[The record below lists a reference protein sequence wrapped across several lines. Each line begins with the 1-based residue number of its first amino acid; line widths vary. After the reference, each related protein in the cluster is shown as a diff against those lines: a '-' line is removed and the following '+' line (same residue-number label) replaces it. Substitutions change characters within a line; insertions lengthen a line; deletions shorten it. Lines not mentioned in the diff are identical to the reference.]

1 MIQKTA
7 ESTVNLTGNNITDRI
22 TKVSKTSQK
31 NSSETVTDEHGKE
44 TPKERYTSPE
54 GREKTIDDMSPYN
67 SIIKEY

>member
-1 MIQKTA
+1 MIQKIA
-7 ESTVNLTGNNITDRI
+7 ESTGNFGNNITDRI
-22 TKVSKTSQK
+22 TKVSKTSQQ

-44 TPKERYTSPE
+44 TPNKRYTSPE